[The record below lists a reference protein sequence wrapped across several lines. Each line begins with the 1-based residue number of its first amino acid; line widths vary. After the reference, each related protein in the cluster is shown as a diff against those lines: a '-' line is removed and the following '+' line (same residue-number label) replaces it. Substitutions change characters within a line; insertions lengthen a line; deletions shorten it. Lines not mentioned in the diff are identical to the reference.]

1 MRSTPMF
8 NAWASRASAAWQAT
22 SPFSVPCPTIQ
33 LPGQYRRAVCP
44 VASSIVAD
52 LPVVSDIVGEEQLA
66 ITGPPGDVAA
76 LAGVILTE
84 IAN

>member
-1 MRSTPMF
+1 MF
-8 NAWASRASAAWQAT
+8 NAWASRASAARQAT
-22 SPFSVPCPTIQ
+22 SPSLGALLHSQ